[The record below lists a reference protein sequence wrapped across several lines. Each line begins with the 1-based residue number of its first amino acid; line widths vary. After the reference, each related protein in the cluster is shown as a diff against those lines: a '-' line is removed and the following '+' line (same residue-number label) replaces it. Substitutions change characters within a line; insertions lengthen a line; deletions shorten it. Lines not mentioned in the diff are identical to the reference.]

1 MAKPSCSM
9 RSRPPTRSA
18 SPPCCASS
26 ASTLTRGLLVAAAAF
41 GVAFLLHLAVPAIP
55 ILTACVVL
63 GLLWGNLGPA
73 ESTRPGLAFSAK
85 TLLRIGVVLLGLSL
99 SLVDIAQLGWLTLVL
114 IVAIVGITFA
124 LTLLA

>member
-1 MAKPSCSM
+1 M
-9 RSRPPTRSA
+9 RSPPPIRSA

-26 ASTLTRGLLVAAAAF
+26 ASTLIKGLAVAAAAF

-73 ESTRPGLAFSAK
+73 ESTKLGLTFSAK

-99 SLVDIAQLGWLTLVL
+99 SLVDIAELGWLTLVL
-114 IVAIVGITFA
+114 IVVIVAVTFG